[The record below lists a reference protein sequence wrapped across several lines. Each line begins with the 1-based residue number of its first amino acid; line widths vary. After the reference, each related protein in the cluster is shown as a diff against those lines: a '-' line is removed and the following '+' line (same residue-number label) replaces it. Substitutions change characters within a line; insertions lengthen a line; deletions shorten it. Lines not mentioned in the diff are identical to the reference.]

1 MRREVRPK
9 VLLAQMPVHLFGQG
23 DQALWRVRRAVDRQ
37 TNRFQV
43 LLGPLPDKAL
53 GTATSARPRSDG
65 WTALNFAVGTLAK
78 PLRSL
83 RGPASRAFGADRG
96 AGLVPGDF
104 SGLGGLC
111 ASLFHVAASRQSAAL
126 FAAASEIDPKALY
139 QFVLIVS
146 LLVSMGAGVASVAA
160 FFNSRRT
167 QRREITFVREMA
179 SRDDLMHMRKD
190 IDRIEAEVGKVRAE
204 QKEERLL
211 SMAAA
216 EARQKETLSRISR
229 LDEVLGNMRERVPR

>member
-1 MRREVRPK
+1 
-9 VLLAQMPVHLFGQG
+9 
-23 DQALWRVRRAVDRQ
+23 
-37 TNRFQV
+37 
-43 LLGPLPDKAL
+43 
-53 GTATSARPRSDG
+53 
-65 WTALNFAVGTLAK
+65 
-78 PLRSL
+78 
-83 RGPASRAFGADRG
+83 
-96 AGLVPGDF
+96 
-104 SGLGGLC
+104 
-111 ASLFHVAASRQSAAL
+111 
-126 FAAASEIDPKALY
+126 
-139 QFVLIVS
+139 
-146 LLVSMGAGVASVAA
+146 MGAGVASVAA